1 MCSQEK
7 TRRSPEPLVGD
18 QATGAFKEGGSPP
31 AKREMEI
38 QQAAVAL
45 LAALVLV
52 LGGIVGW
59 LYWQQ
64 QRLFQNMNAMVA
76 AIGELATRPA
86 VPITF
91 PEPAAEEPAVEE
103 AAKPETEDEDDR
115 VSVEELPEVQIVS
128 GPPAALDTDGLE
140 SKSKK
145 ELQDILTKRGIP
157 FGKGDNKSALIS
169 LLKATA

>member
-1 MCSQEK
+1 
-7 TRRSPEPLVGD
+7 
-18 QATGAFKEGGSPP
+18 
-31 AKREMEI
+31 MEI

-64 QRLFQNMNAMVA
+64 QRIFQNMNAIVA

-91 PEPAAEEPAVEE
+91 PEPVPEEEVKKEESPVE
-103 AAKPETEDEDDR
+103 ADTEDDR
-115 VSVEELPEVQIVS
+115 VSVEEEDLPEVQIVS
-128 GPPAALDTDGLE
+128 GAPPALDTDGLE

-145 ELQDILTKRGIP
+145 DLQEILTKRGIP
-157 FGKGDNKSALIS
+157 FGKGDNKTALIS

>member
-1 MCSQEK
+1 
-7 TRRSPEPLVGD
+7 
-18 QATGAFKEGGSPP
+18 
-31 AKREMEI
+31 MEV

-64 QRLFQNMNAMVA
+64 QRLFQNLNAVVA
-76 AIGELATRPA
+76 VIGELATRPA

-91 PEPAAEEPAVEE
+91 PEPAPEEKAPEPQE
-103 AAKPETEDEDDR
+103 ASTEDDR
-115 VSVEELPEVQIVS
+115 VSVDTEEAPAPEVAIVS
-128 GPPAALDTDGLE
+128 GPPALDTDGLE

-145 ELQDILTKRGIP
+145 ELQDILTQRGIP
-157 FGKGDNKSALIS
+157 FGKGDNKTALLS